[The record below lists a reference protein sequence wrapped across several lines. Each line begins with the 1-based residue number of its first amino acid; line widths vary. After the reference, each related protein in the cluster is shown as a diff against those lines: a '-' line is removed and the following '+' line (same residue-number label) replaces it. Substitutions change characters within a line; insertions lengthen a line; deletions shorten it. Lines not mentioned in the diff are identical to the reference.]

1 MSYLRTIEWSA
12 VMGGLTWLLV
22 HLWTDAP
29 PYGRRRDLARARSDE
44 NHRASNAVN
53 NPANST
59 SPRATSDAGTRR

>member
-29 PYGRRRDLARARSDE
+29 PYGRRRDLARARPT
-44 NHRASNAVN
+44 RIIG
-53 NPANST
+53 
-59 SPRATSDAGTRR
+59 RATR